1 LFIDLLYNAGG
12 EPGRQEA
19 SPMSR
24 PPARFAAALLV
35 TLVTLGLGA
44 SATAAKTRDD
54 SGTSSKPV
62 TLRLGYFA
70 NVTHAPALVGIEG
83 GILDRKLGKHV
94 DLELKVFNA
103 GTEAIEAISA
113 GALDASYIGP
123 SPTITA
129 WTQFDKGVRVVS
141 GAASGG
147 AYLVV
152 KPDIDS
158 AADLKGKTLATP
170 QLGNTQDVALR
181 TWLKQHG
188 LSTDTA
194 GGGDV
199 SIHPQDNATSL
210 TAFKSG
216 DIQGAWVPE
225 PWATRLVT
233 EGGGKILV
241 DEATLWPRSQFVTT
255 QLIVTSGFLKD
266 HPDVVQQLVN
276 AQVAAN
282 DYIKTNTA
290 DAEAL
295 VQKGIQDATGKPL
308 AGDLVIASFKNIQ
321 FTDDPIASS
330 LVKVNKDQKALG
342 FPAASSLKGLYDLS
356 FLNKALKAA
365 GEPLVPGAKT

>member
-1 LFIDLLYNAGG
+1 M
-12 EPGRQEA
+12 PR
-19 SPMSR
+19 SV
-24 PPARFAAALLV
+24 ARLAAAALAGLLLV
-35 TLVTLGLGA
+35 GVVGVPA
-44 SATAAKTRDD
+44 EAR
-54 SGTSSKPV
+54 SKKSEPV

-83 GILDRKLGKHV
+83 GIFEKQFSQNVTLETKL
-94 DLELKVFNA
+94 FNS
-103 GTEAIEAISA
+103 GTEAIEAIRA

-129 WTQFDKGVRVVS
+129 WTQFDKGVRVIS

-152 KPDIDS
+152 KPDINS
-158 AADLKGKTLATP
+158 ATDLKGKTVASP

-181 TWLKQHG
+181 TWLKEHG
-188 LSTDTA
+188 LTTNTA

-199 SIHPQDNATSL
+199 SVRPQDNATSL

-216 DIQGAWVPE
+216 DIAGAWVPE

-241 DEATLWPRSQFVTT
+241 DEATLWPKGQYVTT
-255 QLIVTSGFLKD
+255 QIIVTATFLKA
-266 HPDVVQQLVN
+266 HPDVVQQLAN

-282 DYIKTNTA
+282 DYIENNTA
-290 DAEAL
+290 DAQSL
-295 VQKGIQDATGKPL
+295 VQQAITNATGKSL
-308 AGDLVIASFKNIQ
+308 SGDLVIASFENIE

-330 LVKVNKDQKALG
+330 LTKVNKQQKALG
-342 FPAASSLKGLYDLS
+342 FPAASSLKGIYELS
-356 FLNKALKAA
+356 FLNKALRAA
-365 GEPLVPGAKT
+365 KEPTIPAAKT